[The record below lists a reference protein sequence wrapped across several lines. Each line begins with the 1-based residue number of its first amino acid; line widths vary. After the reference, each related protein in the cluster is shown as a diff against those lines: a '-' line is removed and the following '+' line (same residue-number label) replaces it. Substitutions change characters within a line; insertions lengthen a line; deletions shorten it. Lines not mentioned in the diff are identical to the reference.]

1 MATIRKRGPY
11 QWQAQ
16 IRKAG
21 YPQQSKTFES
31 RAEAEA
37 WARALESEMDR
48 GVFVS
53 RAQAEQ
59 TTLGE
64 ALERYLREVTPTK
77 KGAQHEERK
86 IRRWQ
91 ARDLARRPL
100 ASIRGADLAEFRDQ
114 RLAEGRSPSTVIHD
128 LNVISHLFTVA
139 TKDWGM
145 ESLRNP
151 VSYIRKPKRSQ
162 GRDRRL
168 KGDEE
173 NRLLEAADSP
183 YREVIALA
191 IETAMRAGELR
202 TLKWSNID
210 LEKRTAMLPDTKN
223 GERRL
228 VPLSSRA
235 VEVLEG
241 LAAQA
246 TGDDLFPDM
255 STANLSYRFRTL
267 CRQQGVAGLRFH
279 DLRHEA
285 TSRLFELGLNP
296 MEVAA
301 ITGHKTLAMLKRYT
315 HLRAEDLAAKLG

>member
-16 IRKAG
+16 IRKTG

-53 RAQAEQ
+53 RSEAEQ

-77 KGAQHEERK
+77 KGADREAGK

-114 RLAEGRSPSTVIHD
+114 RLAQGRSPYTVKHD
-128 LNVISHLFTVA
+128 LDVISHLFTVA
-139 TKDWGM
+139 VKEWGM

-151 VSYIRKPKRSQ
+151 VSYIRKPKLPQ

-173 NRLLEAADSP
+173 ARLLEAAESP
-183 YREVIALA
+183 YREVITLA

-210 LEKRTAMLPDTKN
+210 LEARTAVLPDTKN
-223 GERRL
+223 GERRT

-235 VEVLEG
+235 VEVLRG
-241 LAAQA
+241 LADHAE
-246 TGDDLFPDM
+246 GDDLFP
-255 STANLSYRFRTL
+255 TLNAAGLSYRFRAL
-267 CRQQGVAGLRFH
+267 CRRMGVEGLRFH

-301 ITGHKTLAMLKRYT
+301 ITGHRTLAMLKRYT
-315 HLRAEDLAAKLG
+315 HLRAEDLVAKLG

>member
-16 IRKAG
+16 IRKTG
-21 YPQQSKTFES
+21 YPHQSKTFEN

-53 RAQAEQ
+53 RSEAEQ

-64 ALERYLREVTPTK
+64 ALERYLREVTPAK
-77 KGAQHEERK
+77 KGADREKRK
-86 IRRWQ
+86 IRLWQ
-91 ARDLARRPL
+91 NRKLALRPL

-114 RLAEGRSPSTVIHD
+114 RLADGKSPYTVNHD
-128 LNVISHLFTVA
+128 LNLISHLFTVA
-139 TKDWGM
+139 VKEWGM

-151 VSYIRKPKRSQ
+151 VSYIRKPKQPQ

-168 KGDEE
+168 EGDEE
-173 NRLLEAADSP
+173 ARLLEVADSP
-183 YREVIALA
+183 YREVITLA

-210 LEKRTAMLPDTKN
+210 LEARTATLPDTKN
-223 GERRL
+223 GERRV

-235 VEVLEG
+235 AEVLG
-241 LAAQA
+241 RLAPLAD
-246 TGDDLFPDM
+246 GDDLFPSM
-255 STANLSYRFRTL
+255 TTGNLAYRFRAL
-267 CRQQGVAGLRFH
+267 CKRAGVKGLRFH

-285 TSRLFELGLNP
+285 TSRFFELGLNP

>member
-37 WARALESEMDR
+37 WGRALESEMDR

-53 RAQAEQ
+53 RTEAEQ

-64 ALERYLREVTPTK
+64 GLERYLREVTPTK
-77 KGAQHEERK
+77 KGADQEEGK

-100 ASIRGADLAEFRDQ
+100 ASIRGADLAAFRDQ
-114 RLAEGRSPSTVIHD
+114 RLAEGRSPYTVKHD
-128 LNVISHLFTVA
+128 LDVISHLFTVA
-139 TKDWGM
+139 VREWGM

-151 VSYIRKPKRSQ
+151 VSYIRKPKLPQ

-168 KGDEE
+168 RGDEE
-173 NRLLEAADSP
+173 SRLLDAADTP
-183 YREVIALA
+183 YREVITLA

-202 TLKWSNID
+202 SLKWSNID
-210 LEKRTAMLPDTKN
+210 LEARTALLPDTKN
-223 GERRL
+223 GERRT

-235 VEVLEG
+235 VEVLG
-241 LAAQA
+241 SLAPHAD
-246 TGDDLFPDM
+246 GDDLFPNM
-255 STANLSYRFRTL
+255 TTANLSYRFRTL
-267 CRQQGVAGLRFH
+267 CRNVGVEGLRFH

-315 HLRAEDLAAKLG
+315 HLRAEDLAVKLG